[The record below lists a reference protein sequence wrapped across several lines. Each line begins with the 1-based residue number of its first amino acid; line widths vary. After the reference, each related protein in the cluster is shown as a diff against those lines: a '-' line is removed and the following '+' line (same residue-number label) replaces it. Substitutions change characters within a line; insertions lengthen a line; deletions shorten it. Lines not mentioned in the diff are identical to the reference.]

1 MGERS
6 ACPRCSAAVDSLC
19 CMKGGE
25 LELLAVVHGKKQGVR
40 DLRSSLGDLTREL
53 LG

>member
-25 LELLAVVHGKKQGVR
+25 LGLLAVVHGKKQGGEGSAEQPR
-40 DLRSSLGDLTREL
+40 RSHPRTA
-53 LG
+53 